1 MWSCNLSAVEV
12 VWPLFFF
19 THASSKLFFFFFF
32 LQVLIGMVQ
41 VLRLSGSTAIGG
53 KCFTRS
59 WGPQNIPRAS
69 VDFMVFFVLH
79 ALYPAYVLSLF

>member
-19 THASSKLFFFFFF
+19 IHASSKYCF

-41 VLRLSGSTAIGG
+41 VLRLSGSTAISG

-59 WGPQNIPRAS
+59 RGPQNSTRAS

-79 ALYPAYVLSLF
+79 T